1 MGVGRDGGWGVE
13 MEAEA
18 AKAAGAEAEAAV
30 GFGGAPAM
38 EVLGVAEV
46 GDKP

>member
-1 MGVGRDGGWGVE
+1 VVGVWKWRQRRR
-13 MEAEA
+13 A
-18 AKAAGAEAEAAV
+18 AAAAV
-30 GFGGAPAM
+30 VGIGGAPAM

>member
-1 MGVGRDGGWGVE
+1 MWVRRDGGWGAE
-13 MEAEA
+13 MEADA
-18 AKAAGAEAEAAV
+18 RAAAGAEAAV
-30 GFGGAPAM
+30 VGIGGAPAM